1 MKSRKVGVNKHKK
14 HNATKRKRASNI
26 RKSKKKKLNKSK
38 RRTRRRSRR
47 QRGGNAD
54 YVVVVLETH
63 GECHIFNEKE
73 LKVAEAPEGMNI
85 RKINGA
91 RIGNSYFTATKKWK
105 EEVASIVTNTMNN
118 NIHDNN
124 LTDVATALA
133 HELKSKDITES
144 YEEVQGQTIEH
155 RKQVNDQV
163 NNVNRQ
169 QNFYNYESKFVD
181 HDPEL
186 IVELEN
192 EKLILEEY
200 RDDQNKSII
209 KNRDLDRSYQIE
221 IINDNQPDYFQKSL
235 SIEGNHSIELFE
247 YGKAPV
253 NINKLGRMQLRTS
266 RHFYLSD
273 IFSYL
278 HKEGKNNVILIDMS
292 CSNFYDDDK
301 TFDYRSSRANERE
314 KVKEGKILHN
324 PSTEDWFKNR
334 NKKRKLEN

>member
-1 MKSRKVGVNKHKK
+1 MKSRKVGANQKHKR
-14 HNATKRKRASNI
+14 NATKRKRASNI
-26 RKSKKKKLNKSK
+26 RKSKKKMLNKRK
-38 RRTRRRSRR
+38 RRTRKSTRR

-54 YVVVVLETH
+54 YVVVVLESH

-73 LKVAEAPEGMNI
+73 LEVAEAPEGMNI

-91 RIGNSYFTATKKWK
+91 RIGNSYFTATKEWK

-118 NIHDNN
+118 NGNDNN

-133 HELKSKDITES
+133 HELKSKDIKES
-144 YEEVQGQTIEH
+144 YEEVQGQTIAH
-155 RKQVNDQV
+155 RNLVNNQV
-163 NNVNRQ
+163 NNVNSQ
-169 QNFYNYESKFVD
+169 QDHFNYDSKFDD

-186 IVELEN
+186 KVELEK
-192 EKLILEEY
+192 EKMKLEEY
-200 RDDQNKSII
+200 RDDQNRSKIQ
-209 KNRDLDRSYQIE
+209 NRDLDRSYQIE

-235 SIEGNHSIELFE
+235 SLEGNHSIELFE

-273 IFSYL
+273 IFSFL

-292 CSNFYDDDK
+292 CSHFYDDDK

-324 PSTEDWFKNR
+324 PSTEDWIKNR